1 MIGAGHASSTG
12 EPRYSA
18 GALVNSATQKL
29 TRSLPVLFA
38 VIIFDLIGF
47 GIVVPILP
55 YYAKSLGTSPTTLG
69 FLLAAYP
76 AFQFVFSPIWGGL
89 SDRIGRKPVMLAT
102 ILGSAG
108 ALALLGI
115 SDTLLGLFAGRIL
128 GGIFGANISVAT
140 AYVADVTREDER
152 TRWMGMVGACF
163 GIGFVLGPALGGL
176 LAPSLDG
183 SWPASALF
191 GATLSAH
198 IEPFGYGIPMLLA
211 AAMAVVNFGFASW
224 ALTEPER
231 HENRTPG
238 ASRLDVLRNPTV
250 RRFCIINLIFSLAVT
265 QLETIFA
272 YFMIDRF
279 QFDAMNVAFIL
290 VGMAVLMGGI
300 QGGAIRSLAARFGE
314 RKLALTGCGIM
325 AGSLLAVPFMPTIGW
340 VLLPLALSAIGRG
353 IGQPPIVSLVSM
365 TAAPG
370 ERGSVMG
377 TFQSSAS
384 LARVLGPAAAGA
396 LYAFYEG
403 GPFVLAAVLMF
414 IAWLLVIRLPKVHE
428 SEVS

>member
-1 MIGAGHASSTG
+1 
-12 EPRYSA
+12 
-18 GALVNSATQKL
+18 
-29 TRSLPVLFA
+29 VLFA
-38 VIIFDLIGF
+38 VIIIDLIGF

-76 AFQFVFSPIWGGL
+76 AFQFIFSPIWGGL

-224 ALTEPER
+224 ALAEPDR
-231 HENRTPG
+231 HENRNPG
-238 ASRLDVLRNPTV
+238 TSRLDVLRNPTV

-279 QFDAMNVAFIL
+279 QFDAMHVAFIL

-314 RKLALTGCGIM
+314 RKLALVGCGIM

-365 TAAPG
+365 TASPS

-396 LYAFYEG
+396 LYALYEG
-403 GPFVLAAVLMF
+403 GPFVLAAVLMS
-414 IAWLLVIRLPKVHE
+414 IAWLIVIRLPKVHE
-428 SEVS
+428 SEVA